1 MNSCP
6 RCGDRSFE
14 ILNTHSHCY
23 SCNFTPEIYAADF
36 HQSDG
41 DDLPIPKWV
50 MEFLSSVDS
59 STAENRRSKKQVR
72 K

>member
-6 RCGDRSFE
+6 RCLDRSFE
-14 ILNTHSHCY
+14 ILRTHSHCY
-23 SCNFTPEIYAADF
+23 SCNYTPDISAAELHRQD
-36 HQSDG
+36 

-50 MEFLSSVDS
+50 MDFLSEPESSVG
-59 STAENRRSKKQVR
+59 ENRRAKKLVC